1 MSNRKKVI
9 IVICAILLI
18 LAFFEAS
25 VITAR
30 DQLTNGGKPSM
41 PAVFKLSGWNAVM
54 GGLSLVMGRCVPKE
68 KKTVRYILIGL
79 GIWNIAGGIL
89 GLVIAATMR

>member
-1 MSNRKKVI
+1 MSNKSKVI

-30 DQLTNGGKPSM
+30 DQLSNGGKPTT
-41 PAVFKLSGWNAVM
+41 PAVFRLSGLNTVM
-54 GGLSLVMGRCVPKE
+54 GGLLLTIGLCVPKE
-68 KKTVRYILIGL
+68 KKTARYILMGL
-79 GIWNIAGGIL
+79 GIWNIAGGIF

>member
-1 MSNRKKVI
+1 MSNRKKII

-30 DQLTNGGKPSM
+30 DQLTNGGKPST

-54 GGLSLVMGRCVPKE
+54 GGLLLTIGLCVPKE
-68 KKTVRYILIGL
+68 KKTVRCILIGL
-79 GIWNIAGGIL
+79 GIWNIAGGIF

>member
-9 IVICAILLI
+9 IVICVILLI

-30 DQLTNGGKPSM
+30 DQLTNGGKPSA
-41 PAVFKLSGWNAVM
+41 PAVFKLSGLNAVM
-54 GGLSLVMGRCVPKE
+54 GGLLLTMGLCVPKE
-68 KKTVRYILIGL
+68 KKPARYILMGL
-79 GIWNIAGGIL
+79 GIWNIVGGIF

>member
-1 MSNRKKVI
+1 MSNKSKII
-9 IVICAILLI
+9 IVICVILLI

-30 DQLTNGGKPSM
+30 DQLTNGGKPSA
-41 PAVFKLSGWNAVM
+41 PAVFKLSGLNAVM
-54 GGLSLVMGRCVPKE
+54 GVLSLVMGICVPKE
-68 KKTVRYILIGL
+68 KKIAHYLLVGL
-79 GIWNIAGGIL
+79 GIWNIVGGIF